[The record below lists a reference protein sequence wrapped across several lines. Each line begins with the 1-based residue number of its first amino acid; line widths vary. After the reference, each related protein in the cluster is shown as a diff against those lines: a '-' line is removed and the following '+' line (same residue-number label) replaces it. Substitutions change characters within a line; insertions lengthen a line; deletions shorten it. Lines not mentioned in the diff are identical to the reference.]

1 MALVHHDLCF
11 GCGQTN
17 LFGLLLE
24 VERVDAERVAGRCF
38 IKQDHQG
45 ADRTAAHQ
53 GVIAAALCEAM
64 ALACG
69 PRARAIALSVELT
82 ADDAP
87 VGAFLDVEAIA
98 DDQHGPHDRGDR
110 DGGLRRGAPGRPNS
124 AAGRFELEAAVFSRR
139 LIARVR
145 PTSGPDGTEPDH
157 ADPL

>member
-87 VGAFLDVEAIA
+87 VGAFLDVEAI
-98 DDQHGPHDRGDR
+98 D
-110 DGGLRRGAPGRPNS
+110 GRPARS
-124 AAGRFELEAAVFSRR
+124 GTIAATATAASEGRQVAAAQGRFELEAAV
-139 LIARVR
+139 
-145 PTSGPDGTEPDH
+145 
-157 ADPL
+157 

>member
-24 VERVDAERVAGRCF
+24 VDRVDADRVAGRCF

-45 ADRTAAHQ
+45 PDPKAAHQ

-69 PRARAIALSVELT
+69 PEARAVALSVELT
-82 ADDAP
+82 AAAP
-87 VGAFLDVEAIA
+87 VGAFLDVEAATGEQQAGTIA
-98 DDQHGPHDRGDR
+98 VT
-110 DGGLRRGAPGRPNS
+110 ATAASEGRPI
-124 AAGRFELEAAVFSRR
+124 ARAQGRFELEQPV
-139 LIARVR
+139 
-145 PTSGPDGTEPDH
+145 
-157 ADPL
+157 

>member
-24 VERVDAERVAGRCF
+24 VERVDADRVAGRCF

-45 ADRTAAHQ
+45 PDRSAAHQ

-69 PRARAIALSVELT
+69 PRARAVTLTVELN

-87 VGAFLDVEAIA
+87 VGAFLDVEAA
-98 DDQHGPHDRGDR
+98 TGDRGD
-110 DGGLRRGAPGRPNS
+110 GKISAAATASSEGRPV
-124 AAGRFELEAAVFSRR
+124 AVAHGRFELEQPV
-139 LIARVR
+139 
-145 PTSGPDGTEPDH
+145 
-157 ADPL
+157 